1 MFTVTSET
9 RLINRNLAL
18 AFISSVIILGCEKV
32 SDEALNA
39 GFKTD
44 QEYQLHLTKLKRER
58 DQALKERILYAT
70 NLNSLEADSEYNL
83 AIELLSKEQR
93 KYISQGGNSVSLL
106 VASNAILDLK
116 NEFDSVKISQNKS
129 RDEGIACL
137 KEIDTE
143 PNDNKIAKAAYD
155 LQVLIC
161 QWKMLESDSLSKEFV
176 RIHSAAR
183 LLVNSDKEFLTKE
196 DALLFLNNAYL
207 DQ

>member
-44 QEYQLHLTKLKRER
+44 QEYQLHLTKLTRER

-93 KYISQGGNSVSLL
+93 K
-106 VASNAILDLK
+106 
-116 NEFDSVKISQNKS
+116 
-129 RDEGIACL
+129 
-137 KEIDTE
+137 
-143 PNDNKIAKAAYD
+143 
-155 LQVLIC
+155 
-161 QWKMLESDSLSKEFV
+161 W
-176 RIHSAAR
+176 
-183 LLVNSDKEFLTKE
+183 
-196 DALLFLNNAYL
+196 
-207 DQ
+207 